1 MHKSNLHYWLALH
14 PDVVRPIGGVKQMHR
29 LAEALVRCGRQATI
43 IQDSADFHP
52 GWFCSQVE
60 TISLKDWVRRNDLVP
75 SRDLVVIPET
85 FVRSFDQYA
94 FHLPKVVFNQ
104 NGAYSFGKSSSNL
117 WPDPSS
123 VLRLYHNPKLLQVL
137 CVSEHDELLLSKG
150 FGLGSSLVSRLT
162 NPIETDLFRPFHKT
176 KTDCVCLAKMV
187 MMRQWWPHYSM
198 FSPGGPDGELKPIHQ
213 CTQEEVALI
222 LQESL
227 AFGFFIRRICLP
239 IAEAKPAD
247 AQCWATP
254 DWVVAN

>member
-1 MHKSNLHYWLALH
+1 MHCANPRWASFGAPALWRFVDLMHKSNLRYWLALH

-85 FVRSFDQYA
+85 FVRAFDQYA

-104 NGAYSFGKSSSNL
+104 NGAYSFGKARL

-150 FGLGSSLVSRLT
+150 FDWVRLVSRLI
-162 NPIETDLFRPFHKT
+162 NPTETDLFRPGQQKRRQIAYMP
-176 KTDCVCLAKMV
+176 AKMV
-187 MMRQWWPHYSM
+187 MMRQWWRHYS
-198 FSPGGPDGELKPIHQ
+198 FSPGGPDG
-213 CTQEEVALI
+213 
-222 LQESL
+222 
-227 AFGFFIRRICLP
+227 
-239 IAEAKPAD
+239 
-247 AQCWATP
+247 
-254 DWVVAN
+254 N